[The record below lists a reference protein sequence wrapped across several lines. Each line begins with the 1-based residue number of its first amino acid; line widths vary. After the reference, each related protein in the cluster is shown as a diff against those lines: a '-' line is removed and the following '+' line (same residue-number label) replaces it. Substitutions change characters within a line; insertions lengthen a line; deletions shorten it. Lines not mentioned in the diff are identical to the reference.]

1 MLNKNISIWRG
12 TQTPPT
18 NYHLWEK
25 EDGGLYIY
33 LDEKWQHLVTP
44 TDKITLD
51 EHQKQL
57 DKIKNLTLTEINPT
71 DNNTYKSYQLK
82 SDNNIFGTTINI
94 PKDRFIKQ
102 VALGYGNATVDES
115 TGIIT
120 IGTGLSKEYLL
131 FSVALQ
137 SGSYELV
144 SINLTN
150 FLTEKDY
157 SDGLEVVDNKLKV
170 KVDPSSEEYLKV
182 SNNGIKIEG
191 INTNF
196 NKINERLTT
205 ISNAQ
210 IKRSEMG
217 VANGIATLDSNG
229 VIPYNQLPA
238 IADDEDLIEVNNRL
252 KLKDKV
258 YDPDNFS
265 GKGYVILRKNIV
277 EGKNILTQDMINESN
292 TIYEIR
298 YDFDLNDTEITI
310 PENCVLKF
318 NGGSLSNGTINGNYA
333 KIEAET
339 LDNVLINIKYTS
351 PVNFNR
357 SLTYYIIPEIWG
369 IIEGYME
376 KGEDGHYTEEQYDI
390 MYNNGV
396 AFTKAIEYASNN
408 GFNKV
413 IFPKGKYCFTPF
425 DGVVKYRITY
435 SIWVHDLYNFDIDL
449 NSSELYFIIDDTQ
462 KSKYVTFDYGNT
474 YDIRGVLIGLTGC
487 ENVYVHNGKLIGDR
501 FIRVYKEDRA
511 KQAESTAGIN
521 IIGININIKISDIDV
536 SNFMGDGISAS
547 MNNFIYVN
555 YKQDVYYYSTGNITR
570 KTGSPTSD
578 LSHITVEGTSL
589 SDFIDTDTLYTEKY
603 LKSPLLKRWR
613 KHFRLSGSGG
623 YTRLANCYCP
633 RINILVYDGNTED
646 SKVTRTITCSF
657 LEDFHLYKNE
667 RYIKLCFFGD
677 FDIPDEGIQ
686 SNLIVT
692 VKGAEGLL
700 IENCQIHDNHRGGF
714 SGSIN
719 NTTIR
724 KCIFRKDYTFNT
736 IEVPDYPDA
745 TNYFIDIE
753 DSFCRKITVYDCDFV
768 GRASSELLFGCYDL
782 DFFNNRCNQ
791 MPSIYNC
798 ILANIHNN
806 LCKKGDLYKVSTGWM
821 VNENTIGGAK
831 HMMRHINVYNNYIYT
846 TVMPFPLKSS
856 IINTTINI
864 YNNEYHI
871 TSNLLGID
879 DNNRPSLKY
888 VLENKSIIIENNV
901 IYIDSDNFF
910 NCVLGGIWKNNKIL
924 NNIGKDY
931 VYYKNLVIAGISDN
945 NYFEITNPEIAF
957 GEVNNTTFNRMTS
970 YFLTRY
976 YKEDI
981 RKIKLNNVTINN
993 LVCTDPLA
1001 DNFIVEFNNC
1011 TLKFIKGN
1019 SALLGC
1025 SNTTLIFN
1033 ACNFITDNNILIPY
1047 RLFNDKST
1055 NVKLILKDCLYN
1067 GNPIDNT
1074 VRLSDIEKKIVCIKR
1089 GTTEERPFYVE
1100 DDFLYYDTTL
1110 KKYIRW
1116 NGEEWTN
1123 MDGTDLDTP
1132 INEWATIE

>member
-1 MLNKNISIWRG
+1 MFFTREDINKIYQALLKLGIKDSELPETSDVKNDDTLAIVQDGKNKQINVREFLNQIS
-12 TQTPPT
+12 
-18 NYHLWEK
+18 LWK
-25 EDGGLYIY
+25 GEDFIN
-33 LDEKWQHLVTP
+33 V
-44 TDKITLD
+44 TDKYKKSHITLV
-51 EHQKQL
+51 EAIQAIPIVQRKEGLVITFL
-57 DKIKNLTLTEINPT
+57 DTENNWRIYQFRGSLLQFNNETLWVDLYDFSPYIINPILPDEEDIT
-71 DNNTYKSYQLK
+71 QSAIDEQGNTYLSL
-82 SDNNIFGTTINI
+82 
-94 PKDRFIKQ
+94 KDR
-102 VALGYGNATVDES
+102 
-115 TGIIT
+115 
-120 IGTGLSKEYLL
+120 EY
-131 FSVALQ
+131 
-137 SGSYELV
+137 
-144 SINLTN
+144 N
-150 FLTEKDY
+150 
-157 SDGLEVVDNKLKV
+157 
-170 KVDPSSEEYLKV
+170 PSE
-182 SNNGIKIEG
+182 
-191 INTNF
+191 
-196 NKINERLTT
+196 
-205 ISNAQ
+205 
-210 IKRSEMG
+210 
-217 VANGIATLDSNG
+217 
-229 VIPYNQLPA
+229 
-238 IADDEDLIEVNNRL
+238 
-252 KLKDKV
+252 
-258 YDPDNFS
+258 FS
-265 GKGYVILRKNIV
+265 GKGYKILRKNIIEIEDENSNKV
-277 EGKNILTQDMINESN
+277 NKNILTSNMISKPN
-292 TIYEIR
+292 TVYEIR
-298 YDFDLNDTEITI
+298 YDFDLNNAEITI

-376 KGEDGHYTEEQYDI
+376 KGENGHYTEEQYDI

-425 DGVVKYRITY
+425 DGVIKYRMTY
-435 SIWVHDLYNFDIDL
+435 SIWVHDLYNFDVDL
-449 NSSELYFIIDDTQ
+449 NSSELYLIIDDTQ
-462 KSKYVTFDYGNT
+462 KSKYVTFDYGHT

-487 ENVYVHNGKLIGDR
+487 ENVYIHNGKLIGDR

-511 KQAESTAGIN
+511 KWAESTVGIN

-547 MNNFIYVN
+547 MNNFIYTN
-555 YKQDVYYYSTGNITR
+555 YKQDAYSYSTGNITR

-633 RINILVYDGNTED
+633 KIDVLVYDGNAED
-646 SKVTRTITCSF
+646 SKVIRTINCSF

-667 RYIKLCFFGD
+667 RYIKLCFYED

-692 VKGAEGLL
+692 VKGSEGLL
-700 IENCQIHDNHRGGF
+700 IENCQIRDNHRGGF

-753 DSFCRKITVYDCDFV
+753 DSFCRKVTVCDCDFV
-768 GRASSELLFGCYDL
+768 GRGYSELLFGCYDL
-782 DFFNNRCNQ
+782 DFFNNRCNK
-791 MPSIYNC
+791 MPYIYNC

-806 LCKKGDLYKVSTGWM
+806 ICKKGNLYDVSSGWI
-821 VNENTIGGAK
+821 VKENTVGGAK
-831 HMMRHINVYNNYIYT
+831 CMRRQINIYNNYIYT
-846 TVMPFPLKSS
+846 ASTGLPALLN
-856 IINTTINI
+856 IINTNINI
-864 YNNEYHI
+864 HDNEYHI
-871 TSNLLGID
+871 QTNLSSIN
-879 DNNRPSLKY
+879 DNIRPSLEY
-888 VLENKSIIIENNV
+888 ILENKSIILENNI
-901 IYIDSDNFF
+901 IYLDTDNFF
-910 NCVLGGIWKNNKIL
+910 QCPICGIWKNNKIL
-924 NNIGKDY
+924 NNTGKTY
-931 VYYKNLVIAGISDN
+931 NNYKEIYIAGISDN
-945 NYFEITNPEIAF
+945 NVFEVTNFKIAF
-957 GEVNNTTFNRMTS
+957 GEVSNTIFSKTYSDFFS
-970 YFLTRY
+970 I
-976 YKEDI
+976 YKEDT
-981 RKIKLNNVTINN
+981 RKFRLNNVTINDFRIISVLPN
-993 LVCTDPLA
+993 DFTM
-1001 DNFIVEFNNC
+1001 EFNNC
-1011 TLKFIKGN
+1011 TLKCVASN
-1019 SALLGC
+1019 STYLGC

-1047 RLFNDKST
+1047 RLFNNKST

-1074 VRLSDIEKKIVCIKR
+1074 VRLSAIENKIVCIKR

-1123 MDGTDLDTP
+1123 IDGTDLDTP
-1132 INEWATIE
+1132 TDEWTTIE